1 MQSLKLL
8 SNASSY
14 SDLNKKLE
22 ELTKSGQ
29 AKFAGSTFELLVKY
43 YLLTNPR
50 YQSKLKNVWL
60 LNEVKEGIKKKLN
73 LPDQDEGIDIIAETK
88 EGHFWAIQ
96 AKYRSDPNETLT
108 LGGKGS
114 LATFSNLAFRYCKN
128 ITHGLVCTTVNKPP
142 KKIKLIKQVGFETLE
157 SFLSLDDND
166 CEEWK
171 FLVARSVGKIIKP
184 HKLEPRPH
192 QIEAIKKTVEYF
204 KSNDRGKVIMPC
216 GTGKSLAAFWI
227 ANEMK
232 AKNILIAVPS
242 LALLQQTLK
251 VWTREFLINDIQPDW
266 LCVCS
271 DDTVK
276 EDQDS
281 FVSYTYDLGIEVT
294 TNKDEIRK
302 FLKNKSK
309 NIKVIF
315 TTYQSGRVTAQ
326 GSKGFTYDLG
336 IMDEAHKTVGHQD
349 KPMAHLLHQ
358 KNIRIKHRLFMTA
371 TERLFRAN
379 KEEYLSMDDER
390 DYGKI
395 IYELTFKD
403 AINSDPPIISDY
415 KIITFG
421 ISEPEIEEIYQ
432 DNKFLQV
439 KKELKD
445 ITAREFATALAL
457 RKAIK
462 DLKITNAISFHSS
475 IKRAVNFKDQQS
487 LITKIYP
494 EYGSL
499 KTFHV
504 SGDMATSDRSSQMRL
519 FGEGKGLMTNAR
531 CLTEGVDLPAI
542 DCVCFTDPKRSKVDI
557 VQAAG
562 RALRLSPG
570 KKFGYILIP
579 IFIPADQDPDTAS
592 KDNAFEEVVA
602 TVGAL
607 STQDTR
613 IAEYLRAVTEGR
625 KPTGGSPVDGKITV
639 NVLTKIDP
647 DKFNQAIQ
655 LKIWDKIARVN
666 YRSYDEAKKYAQSL
680 KLKKIKEWKNHTKS
694 RNFPKDIPSNP
705 YGTYKDDWKSWAE
718 FLDAPKYHG
727 FIYPEFNI
735 LKEFI
740 QKKKIKSAKHY
751 SKLWREG
758 KLKAGFYI
766 SAKPDVAYQKKGW
779 TSWQEFLGNKNRI
792 YKESDAYSF
801 DEFKKICKKYNIK
814 NSRLFRYSKKRKND
828 PKMPSSPDVF
838 YKQWTSWPEVFGNNK
853 GSRKNFLTFKK
864 ARIFARSLGFVNQ
877 KQWTSFVK
885 TKDKPLYIP
894 AQPQSIYKNEFKGF
908 RDFLG
913 YKRSFRK
920 SYLSFNETKK
930 IVQKLN
936 FLSVSD
942 YSKKFSENK
951 EFRKIHNIRPQT
963 VYKKEWK
970 GWEDYLGNK
979 NIKYRLMKKEYL
991 NFNQIKKFANK
1002 KKIKTKEEWYETKM
1016 PNKIPRSV
1024 DKVFK
1029 KQWKSWPDFLGTSTK
1044 PRSRKS

>member
-1 MQSLKLL
+1 
-8 SNASSY
+8 
-14 SDLNKKLE
+14 
-22 ELTKSGQ
+22 
-29 AKFAGSTFELLVKY
+29 
-43 YLLTNPR
+43 
-50 YQSKLKNVWL
+50 
-60 LNEVKEGIKKKLN
+60 
-73 LPDQDEGIDIIAETK
+73 
-88 EGHFWAIQ
+88 
-96 AKYRSDPNETLT
+96 
-108 LGGKGS
+108 
-114 LATFSNLAFRYCKN
+114 
-128 ITHGLVCTTVNKPP
+128 
-142 KKIKLIKQVGFETLE
+142 
-157 SFLSLDDND
+157 
-166 CEEWK
+166 
-171 FLVARSVGKIIKP
+171 
-184 HKLEPRPH
+184 
-192 QIEAIKKTVEYF
+192 
-204 KSNDRGKVIMPC
+204 MPC

-227 ANEMK
+227 ANDMK

-251 VWTREFLINDIQPDW
+251 VWTREFLINNIQPDW

-294 TNKDEIRK
+294 TDKDEIRK
-302 FLKNKSK
+302 FLKTKSK

-358 KNIRIKHRLFMTA
+358 KNIKIKHRLFMTA

-379 KEEYLSMDDER
+379 KEEYMSMDDER

-403 AINSDPPIISDY
+403 AINSKPPIISDY

-445 ITAREFATALAL
+445 ITAREFATAIAL

-475 IKRAVNFKDQQS
+475 IKRAVNFKEQQS

-494 EYGSL
+494 QYESL

-519 FGEGKGLMTNAR
+519 FEEGKGLMTNAR

-579 IFIPADQDPDTAS
+579 IFIPADQDPETAS

-625 KPTGGSPVDGKITV
+625 KPTGGSPVDGTISV

-647 DKFNQAIQ
+647 DLFNKAIQ

-666 YRSYDEAKKYAQSL
+666 YRSYEEAKKYAQSL
-680 KLKKIKEWKNHTKS
+680 NCKNRDEWNKYTKNKNYPSDIPKNPFSVYKNFEGWGEYLGSGYIANQKRIYLSYIEAKKYAISLNLKTRKDWSLHTKS
-694 RNFPKDIPSNP
+694 KNFSSNLPSYPEVVYKTQFEGWGKFLGTGFVSHRNRKYRSYEVIKKYIKKFKFSKKSDWIKFKDSKKFPKDFPKYPEQTFKINKKWEGWGKFLGTGYIANQDRKYRSYEESKKYAKSLKLKSFSEWMILANSKRLPSDIPSFPQKTYKSEFEGVGVFLGTGFVAYQNRKYKSYKEAKKYAQSLNCKNRDEWMMHTKSPNFPKDIPQSP
-705 YGTYKDDWKSWAE
+705 WKTYK
-718 FLDAPKYHG
+718 
-727 FIYPEFNI
+727 
-735 LKEFI
+735 KEFESLGI
-740 QKKKIKSAKHY
+740 FLGNNVIATWKRKYKSYTQAKKYAQSLNCKNRDEWMMHTKSPNFPKDIPQSPWKTY
-751 SKLWREG
+751 KNEFEG
-758 KLKAGFYI
+758 MGI
-766 SAKPDVAYQKKGW
+766 
-779 TSWQEFLGNKNRI
+779 FLGNKN
-792 YKESDAYSF
+792 Y
-801 DEFKKICKKYNIK
+801 
-814 NSRLFRYSKKRKND
+814 RK
-828 PKMPSSPDVF
+828 
-838 YKQWTSWPEVFGNNK
+838 Q
-853 GSRKNFLTFKK
+853 NFLTFRQAKK
-864 ARIFARSLGFVNQ
+864 YARSLKIEN
-877 KQWTSFVK
+877 S
-885 TKDKPLYIP
+885 
-894 AQPQSIYKNEFKGF
+894 
-908 RDFLG
+908 
-913 YKRSFRK
+913 
-920 SYLSFNETKK
+920 KK
-930 IVQKLN
+930 WFEYRKLN
-936 FLSVSD
+936 
-942 YSKKFSENK
+942 
-951 EFRKIHNIRPQT
+951 NIYNIPYTLERT
-963 VYKKEWK
+963 YKKEWK
-970 GWEDYLGNK
+970 G
-979 NIKYRLMKKEYL
+979 
-991 NFNQIKKFANK
+991 
-1002 KKIKTKEEWYETKM
+1002 
-1016 PNKIPRSV
+1016 
-1024 DKVFK
+1024 
-1029 KQWKSWPDFLGTSTK
+1029 WPDFLGTSTK
-1044 PRSRKS
+1044 PKSRKN

>member
-1 MQSLKLL
+1 MEALKIL
-8 SNASSY
+8 SKAASWN
-14 SDLNKKLE
+14 DFNKKLE
-22 ELTKSGQ
+22 ELTKSNQ
-29 AKFAGSTFELLVKY
+29 TRLAGDIFELLVKY
-43 YLLTNPR
+43 YLLTNPT

-60 LNEVKEGIKKKLN
+60 LKEVKEGIKKKLN

-88 EGHFWAIQ
+88 EGHFWAVQ

-128 ITHGLVCTTVNKPP
+128 ISHGLVCTTVNKPP
-142 KKIKLIKQVGFETLE
+142 KKIKLIKQVSFQTLE
-157 SFLSLDDND
+157 NFLSLDDTN
-166 CEEWK
+166 CEQWK
-171 FLVARSVGKIIKP
+171 LLVARSIGKIIKP
-184 HKLEPRPH
+184 KIFNPKPH
-192 QIEAIKKTVEYF
+192 QIEAIKETIKHF
-204 KSNDRGKVIMPC
+204 KSNDRGKILMPC

-232 AKNILIAVPS
+232 VKNVLIAVPS

-251 VWTREFLINDIQPDW
+251 VWTREFLINNIQPDW

-281 FVSYTYDLGIEVT
+281 FISYTYDLGIEVT
-294 TNKDEIRK
+294 TDKDEIRK
-302 FLKNKSK
+302 FLKTKSK

-315 TTYQSGRVTAQ
+315 TTYQSGKVTAQ
-326 GSKGFTYDLG
+326 ASKGFTFDLG
-336 IMDEAHKTVGHQD
+336 IFDEAHKTVGHQD

-358 KNIRIKHRLFMTA
+358 KNIRIKRRLFMTA

-403 AINSDPPIISDY
+403 AINSKPPIISDY

-432 DNKFLQV
+432 DNKFLRV

-475 IKRAVNFKDQQS
+475 IKRALNFKDQQS

-504 SGDMATSDRSSQMRL
+504 RGDMPTSERSSQMRL
-519 FGEGKGLMTNAR
+519 FKEGKGLMTNAR

-579 IFIPADQDPDTAS
+579 IFIPADQDPETAS

-625 KPTGGSPVDGKITV
+625 KPTGGSPVDGTISV

-647 DKFNQAIQ
+647 DLFNKAIQ

-666 YRSYDEAKKYAQSL
+666 YRSYEEAKKYARSLKLKGSKEWYQQTKSKNFPLDIKTHPHRYKEFTSIGDFLGTGSIATRLKKYRSYKEAKKYAQSL
-680 KLKKIKEWKNHTKS
+680 KLKGQKEWRQHTKS
-694 RNFPKDIPSNP
+694 KNFPIDIKKHPYRYKELTSIGDFLGTGSIATRLKKYRSYKEAKKYAQKLKLKNQKEWLKHTNSKDFPIDIKVNP
-705 YGTYKDDWKSWAE
+705 NSYKEFTGMGDFLGTGNLHKKNFVSYKDAKKHAQSLKLKS
-718 FLDAPKYHG
+718 HG
-727 FIYPEFNI
+727 EWLNYY
-735 LKEFI
+735 
-740 QKKKIKSAKHY
+740 KKIKD
-751 SKLWREG
+751 
-758 KLKAGFYI
+758 FPNNI
-766 SAKPDVAYQKKGW
+766 
-779 TSWQEFLGNKNRI
+779 T
-792 YKESDAYSF
+792 
-801 DEFKKICKKYNIK
+801 KIPNI
-814 NSRLFRYSKKRKND
+814 
-828 PKMPSSPDVF
+828 
-838 YKQWTSWPEVFGNNK
+838 
-853 GSRKNFLTFKK
+853 
-864 ARIFARSLGFVNQ
+864 
-877 KQWTSFVK
+877 
-885 TKDKPLYIP
+885 
-894 AQPQSIYKNEFKGF
+894 IYKNEW
-908 RDFLG
+908 
-913 YKRSFRK
+913 
-920 SYLSFNETKK
+920 
-930 IVQKLN
+930 I
-936 FLSVSD
+936 
-942 YSKKFSENK
+942 
-951 EFRKIHNIRPQT
+951 
-963 VYKKEWK
+963 
-970 GWEDYLGNK
+970 
-979 NIKYRLMKKEYL
+979 
-991 NFNQIKKFANK
+991 
-1002 KKIKTKEEWYETKM
+1002 
-1016 PNKIPRSV
+1016 
-1024 DKVFK
+1024 
-1029 KQWKSWPDFLGTSTK
+1029 SWGAFLGTGSIATRLK
-1044 PRSRKS
+1044 KYRSYKEAKKYAQSLKLKGQKEWYQHTVSKDFPIDIPRNVSSVYKNEWESWGIFLETGRIANQLKNKKTS

>member
-1 MQSLKLL
+1 MQFLKFL
-8 SNASSY
+8 SSSSSW

-29 AKFAGSTFELLVKY
+29 AKFAGSAFELLVKY

-96 AKYRSDPNETLT
+96 AKYRSDANETLT

-157 SFLSLDDND
+157 SFLSLDDNN

-171 FLVARSVGKIIKP
+171 LLVARSIGKIIKP
-184 HKLEPRPH
+184 QKLEPRPH
-192 QIEAIKKTVEYF
+192 QIQAIKKTVQYF
-204 KSNDRGKVIMPC
+204 KSSDRGKVIMPC

-251 VWTREFLINDIQPDW
+251 VWTREFLINNIQPDW

-315 TTYQSGRVTAQ
+315 TTYQSGRVMAQ
-326 GSKGFTYDLG
+326 GSRGFTYDLG

-403 AINSDPPIISDY
+403 AINSKPPIISDY

-504 SGDMATSDRSSQMRL
+504 RGDMPTSERSSQMRL
-519 FGEGKGLMTNAR
+519 FEEGKGLMTNAR

-579 IFIPADQDPDTAS
+579 IFIPADQDPETAS

-613 IAEYLRAVTEGR
+613 IAEYLRAVTVGR
-625 KPTGGSPVDGKITV
+625 KPTGGSPVDGTISV

-647 DKFNQAIQ
+647 DLFNKAIQ
-655 LKIWDKIARVN
+655 LKIWDKIAKVNFRSYLESEKYARSLKLSGEYNWRIHTKSKNFPQDIPTNPHRSYKAKGWKSWGVFLGTGTIAPYKITYKTFILAKKYARSLKLSGEYNWRIHTRSKNFLQHIPKNPNQTYKNNGWKSWGDFLGTGSIATYLRKYKSYKKVEIYAHSLKFKNQSEWFKHAKSKIFPEDIPKSPNKVFDKNGWKSWGDFLGTGFVSPSLRN
-666 YRSYDEAKKYAQSL
+666 YRSYKKALNYAKSL
-680 KLKKIKEWKNHTKS
+680 KLKNFKEWISYSKLK
-694 RNFPKDIPSNP
+694 NFPKDIPSYP
-705 YGTYKDDWKSWAE
+705 HQTYKKEWNSYGV
-718 FLDAPKYHG
+718 FLGTGRIADRLKKFISYKHASKYAV
-727 FIYPEFNI
+727 
-735 LKEFI
+735 L
-740 QKKKIKSAKHY
+740 KKIKSEAIWRIHTK
-751 SKLWREG
+751 SKNFP
-758 KLKAGFYI
+758 KDIPKSPSQSY
-766 SAKPDVAYQKKGW
+766 KNKGW
-779 TSWQEFLGNKNRI
+779 
-792 YKESDAYSF
+792 
-801 DEFKKICKKYNIK
+801 
-814 NSRLFRYSKKRKND
+814 
-828 PKMPSSPDVF
+828 
-838 YKQWTSWPEVFGNNK
+838 
-853 GSRKNFLTFKK
+853 
-864 ARIFARSLGFVNQ
+864 
-877 KQWTSFVK
+877 
-885 TKDKPLYIP
+885 KD
-894 AQPQSIYKNEFKGF
+894 
-908 RDFLG
+908 
-913 YKRSFRK
+913 
-920 SYLSFNETKK
+920 
-930 IVQKLN
+930 
-936 FLSVSD
+936 
-942 YSKKFSENK
+942 
-951 EFRKIHNIRPQT
+951 
-963 VYKKEWK
+963 
-970 GWEDYLGNK
+970 
-979 NIKYRLMKKEYL
+979 
-991 NFNQIKKFANK
+991 
-1002 KKIKTKEEWYETKM
+1002 
-1016 PNKIPRSV
+1016 
-1024 DKVFK
+1024 
-1029 KQWKSWPDFLGTSTK
+1029 WPDFLGTG
-1044 PRSRKS
+1044 RKLGGKKR

>member
-8 SNASSY
+8 SSSSSW

-29 AKFAGSTFELLVKY
+29 TKFAGSVFELLVKY

-114 LATFSNLAFRYCKN
+114 LATFSNLAFGYCKN

-171 FLVARSVGKIIKP
+171 FLVARSIGKIIKP
-184 HKLEPRPH
+184 KKLEPRPH

-204 KSNDRGKVIMPC
+204 KSSDRGKVIMPC

-251 VWTREFLINDIQPDW
+251 VWTREFLINNIQPDW

-294 TNKDEIRK
+294 TDKDEIRK
-302 FLKNKSK
+302 FLKTKSK

-349 KPMAHLLHQ
+349 KPMAHLIHQ
-358 KNIRIKHRLFMTA
+358 KNIKIKHRLFMTA
-371 TERLFRAN
+371 TERLFRAD
-379 KEEYLSMDDER
+379 KDEYLSMDDVR

-395 IYELTFKD
+395 IYQLTFKE
-403 AINSDPPIISDY
+403 AINSNPPIISDY
-415 KIITFG
+415 RIITFG

-445 ITAREFATALAL
+445 ITAREFATAIAL

-475 IKRAVNFKDQQS
+475 IKRAVNFKEQQS

-494 EYGSL
+494 EYGIL

-504 SGDMATSDRSSQMRL
+504 RGDMPTSERSSQMRL
-519 FGEGKGLMTNAR
+519 FEEGKGLMTNAR

-542 DCVCFTDPKRSKVDI
+542 DCVVFTDPKKSKVDI

-570 KKFGYILIP
+570 KQFGYILIP
-579 IFIPADQDPDTAS
+579 IFIPADQDPETAS

-625 KPTGGSPVDGKITV
+625 KPTGGSPVDGTISV

-647 DKFNQAIQ
+647 DLFNKAIQ
-655 LKIWDKIARVN
+655 LKIWDKIATANWRP
-666 YRSYDEAKKYAQSL
+666 YEEAKKYVQSL
-680 KLKKIKEWKNHTKS
+680 KLKSLSGWYRYKESK
-694 RNFPKDIPSNP
+694 NFPKDIRKFP
-705 YGTYKDDWKSWAE
+705 
-718 FLDAPKYHG
+718 LR
-727 FIYPEFNI
+727 YPEWVN
-735 LKEFI
+735 
-740 QKKKIKSAKHY
+740 
-751 SKLWREG
+751 WG
-758 KLKAGFYI
+758 
-766 SAKPDVAYQKKGW
+766 
-779 TSWQEFLGNKNRI
+779 EFLGTNRVATQLRK
-792 YKESDAYSF
+792 YRSYDQA
-801 DEFKKICKKYNIK
+801 KK
-814 NSRLFRYSKKRKND
+814 F
-828 PKMPSSPDVF
+828 V
-838 YKQWTSWPEVFGNNK
+838 
-853 GSRKNFLTFKK
+853 
-864 ARIFARSLGFVNQ
+864 RSLNLKSGNEWY
-877 KQWTSFVK
+877 KYSMSENIP
-885 TKDKPLYIP
+885 KDIP
-894 AQPQSIYKNEFKGF
+894 ARPLQVYKNEFKGMG
-908 RDFLG
+908 DFLG
-913 YKRSFRK
+913 TGILAAKDRQFKIYKDAESFAKKLKLKSVIEWRK
-920 SYLSFNETKK
+920 ITKLKKFPKDIPINPDNFYKNKWEGWYKFLGTKNVATHLKVFKSFNFSRKYAHLLKFKNQNDWYKHSQSKNFPEYIPKSVDHVYKK
-930 IVQKLN
+930 QWKGWGDFLGTGNIAPSLRVYRKYKKAKIYAQILNIKTQKEWFKN
-936 FLSVSD
+936 A
-942 YSKKFSENK
+942 KA
-951 EFRKIHNIRPQT
+951 RKLPKDIPVAVNV

-970 GWEDYLGNK
+970 GW
-979 NIKYRLMKKEYL
+979 
-991 NFNQIKKFANK
+991 
-1002 KKIKTKEEWYETKM
+1002 
-1016 PNKIPRSV
+1016 
-1024 DKVFK
+1024 
-1029 KQWKSWPDFLGTSTK
+1029 PDFLGTGRK
-1044 PRSRKS
+1044 PRSKKS

>member
-1 MQSLKLL
+1 MEALKIL
-8 SNASSY
+8 SKAASWN
-14 SDLNKKLE
+14 DLNKKLE
-22 ELTKSGQ
+22 ELTKSNQ
-29 AKFAGSTFELLVKY
+29 TRLAGDTFELLVKY
-43 YLLTNPR
+43 YLLTNPT

-60 LNEVKEGIKKKLN
+60 LKEVKEVIKKKLN

-88 EGHFWAIQ
+88 EGHFWAVQ

-128 ITHGLVCTTVNKPP
+128 ISHGLVCTTVNKPP
-142 KKIKLIKQVGFETLE
+142 KKIKLIKQVGFQTLE

-171 FLVARSVGKIIKP
+171 LLVARSVGKIIKP

-192 QIEAIKKTVEYF
+192 QIKAIKETIEHF
-204 KSNDRGKVIMPC
+204 KSNDRGKILMPC

-232 AKNILIAVPS
+232 VKNVLIAVPS

-251 VWTREFLINDIQPDW
+251 VWTREFLINNIQPDW

-271 DDTVK
+271 DNTVK

-294 TNKDEIRK
+294 TDKDEIRK
-302 FLKNKSK
+302 FLKTKSK

-315 TTYQSGRVTAQ
+315 TTYQSGKVTAQ
-326 GSKGFTYDLG
+326 ASKGFTFDLG
-336 IMDEAHKTVGHQD
+336 IFDEAHKTVGHQD
-349 KPMAHLLHQ
+349 KPMAHLIHQ
-358 KNIRIKHRLFMTA
+358 KNIKIKHRLFMTA
-371 TERLFRAN
+371 TERLFRAD
-379 KEEYLSMDDER
+379 KDEYLSMDDVR

-395 IYELTFKD
+395 IYQLTFKE
-403 AINSDPPIISDY
+403 AINSNPPIISDY
-415 KIITFG
+415 RIITFG

-432 DNKFLQV
+432 NNKFLQV

-475 IKRAVNFKDQQS
+475 IKRAVNFKEQQS

-504 SGDMATSDRSSQMRL
+504 RGDMPTSERSSQMRL

-579 IFIPADQDPDTAS
+579 IFIPADQDPETAS

-625 KPTGGSPVDGKITV
+625 KPTGGSPVDGTISV

-647 DKFNQAIQ
+647 DLFNKAIQ
-655 LKIWDKIARVN
+655 LKIWDKIARAN
-666 YRSYDEAKKYAQSL
+666 WRSYEEAKDYVQ
-680 KLKKIKEWKNHTKS
+680 E
-694 RNFPKDIPSNP
+694 
-705 YGTYKDDWKSWAE
+705 
-718 FLDAPKYHG
+718 
-727 FIYPEFNI
+727 
-735 LKEFI
+735 
-740 QKKKIKSAKHY
+740 KKIKSQRGFLAFAK
-751 SKLWREG
+751 
-758 KLKAGFYI
+758 
-766 SAKPDVAYQKKGW
+766 KKIFPLDIPKQPGS
-779 TSWQEFLGNKNRI
+779 TYKEFLNWYDFLAIEKKTFFNFN
-792 YKESDAYSF
+792 DAKKYLKKFNFKSYQ
-801 DEFKKICKKYNIK
+801 EFKKFYKKNKISKNIPINLEQKYKVDKNWRGLPDFLSTDYRSSRFVNFASFNEARKIVLKLKIKSQQDWRNLSLKIKRKYN
-814 NSRLFRYSKKRKND
+814 L
-828 PKMPSSPDVF
+828 PSI
-838 YKQWTSWPEVFGNNK
+838 PE
-853 GSRKNFLTFKK
+853 RHFKK
-864 ARIFARSLGFVNQ
+864 EWQGWGDFLGTGRISRIYFKKFFEARKFARSLKCKSSAEWRKKIKGRNLPQ
-877 KQWTSFVK
+877 G
-885 TKDKPLYIP
+885 IP
-894 AQPQSIYKNEFKGF
+894 ADPSSKYKKEFKG
-908 RDFLG
+908 
-913 YKRSFRK
+913 
-920 SYLSFNETKK
+920 
-930 IVQKLN
+930 
-936 FLSVSD
+936 
-942 YSKKFSENK
+942 
-951 EFRKIHNIRPQT
+951 
-963 VYKKEWK
+963 W
-970 GWEDYLGNK
+970 
-979 NIKYRLMKKEYL
+979 
-991 NFNQIKKFANK
+991 A
-1002 KKIKTKEEWYETKM
+1002 
-1016 PNKIPRSV
+1016 
-1024 DKVFK
+1024 
-1029 KQWKSWPDFLGTSTK
+1029 DFLGTNNK
-1044 PRSRKS
+1044 PGGQKK

>member
-8 SNASSY
+8 SSSNSW

-157 SFLSLDDND
+157 SFLSLDDNN
-166 CEEWK
+166 CEEWML
-171 FLVARSVGKIIKP
+171 LVARSIGKIIKP

-192 QIEAIKKTVEYF
+192 QIEAIKETIEHF
-204 KSNDRGKVIMPC
+204 KFNDRGKILMPC

-227 ANEMK
+227 TNEMK
-232 AKNILIAVPS
+232 VKNVLIAVPS

-251 VWTREFLINDIQPDW
+251 VWTKEFLINDIQPDW

-294 TNKDEIRK
+294 TDKDEIRK
-302 FLKNKSK
+302 FLKTKSK

-315 TTYQSGRVTAQ
+315 TTYQSGKVTAQ
-326 GSKGFTYDLG
+326 ASKGFTFDLG
-336 IMDEAHKTVGHQD
+336 IFDEAHKTVGHQD
-349 KPMAHLLHQ
+349 KPMAHLIHQ
-358 KNIRIKHRLFMTA
+358 KNIKIKHRLFMTA
-371 TERLFRAN
+371 TERLFRAD
-379 KEEYLSMDDER
+379 KDEYLSMDDVR

-395 IYELTFKD
+395 IYQLTFKE
-403 AINSDPPIISDY
+403 AINSNPPIISDY
-415 KIITFG
+415 RIITFG

-462 DLKITNAISFHSS
+462 DLKITNVISFHSS
-475 IKRAVNFKDQQS
+475 IKRAVNFKEQQS

-504 SGDMATSDRSSQMRL
+504 RGDMPTSERSSQMRL
-519 FGEGKGLMTNAR
+519 FEEGKGLMTNAR

-579 IFIPADQDPDTAS
+579 IFIPADQDPETAS

-625 KPTGGSPVDGKITV
+625 KPTGGSPVDGTISV

-647 DKFNQAIQ
+647 DLFNKAIQ
-655 LKIWDKIARVN
+655 LKIWDKIARIN
-666 YRSYDEAKKYAQSL
+666 KRTYEEAKKYAQSL
-680 KLKKIKEWKNHTKS
+680 KLKSMKEWYEHVKKK
-694 RNFPKDIPSNP
+694 NFPKDITIIP
-705 YGTYKDDWKSWAE
+705 
-718 FLDAPKYHG
+718 
-727 FIYPEFNI
+727 
-735 LKEFI
+735 
-740 QKKKIKSAKHY
+740 
-751 SKLWREG
+751 
-758 KLKAGFYI
+758 
-766 SAKPDVAYQKKGW
+766 
-779 TSWQEFLGNKNRI
+779 NR
-792 YKESDAYSF
+792 
-801 DEFKKICKKYNIK
+801 
-814 NSRLFRYSKKRKND
+814 
-828 PKMPSSPDVF
+828 
-838 YKQWTSWPEVFGNNK
+838 T
-853 GSRKNFLTFKK
+853 
-864 ARIFARSLGFVNQ
+864 
-877 KQWTSFVK
+877 
-885 TKDKPLYIP
+885 
-894 AQPQSIYKNEFKGF
+894 YKNEWENWGVFLGTGTIAPQL
-908 RDFLG
+908 RDFRS
-913 YKRSFRK
+913 YK
-920 SYLSFNETKK
+920 ETKK
-930 IVQKLN
+930 YAQSFK
-936 FLSVSD
+936 FKSGKEWFRHTK
-942 YSKKFSENK
+942 SKGFPND
-951 EFRKIHNIRPQT
+951 IPTQPGQ
-963 VYKKEWK
+963 VYKKEFEGMGIFLGTGRIADHLKTFIPYEQAKKIAVNWKLKSATEYYSFAKTKNFKEFNMPHSPNNTYKRLGVWEGWGKFLGTGNISKGDYWSFNKAKKFIRKLKLNSVAEWSKYCKKNKLPFSMPVAIHHVYGKHKNWK
-970 GWEDYLGNK
+970 GFPNFTGSKSIDPKEVSRNFYTYIEAK
-979 NIKYRLMKKEYL
+979 EFMKKFKLDSVTDWRNKYAK
-991 NFNQIKKFANK
+991 IRNK
-1002 KKIKTKEEWYETKM
+1002 KIPSAPDRVYK
-1016 PNKIPRSV
+1016 NKG
-1024 DKVFK
+1024 
-1029 KQWKSWPDFLGTSTK
+1029 WKGWPDFLSNTGT

>member
-1 MQSLKLL
+1 MQSLKFL
-8 SNASSY
+8 SSTSSWHE
-14 SDLNKKLE
+14 LNKKLE

-73 LPDQDEGIDIIAETK
+73 LPDQDEGIDLIAETK

-171 FLVARSVGKIIKP
+171 LLIARSVGKIIKP

-192 QIEAIKKTVEYF
+192 QIEAIRKTAEYF

-294 TNKDEIRK
+294 TNRDEIRK
-302 FLKNKSK
+302 FLKTKSK

-315 TTYQSGRVTAQ
+315 TTYQSGKVTAQ

-379 KEEYLSMDDER
+379 KEEYISMDDER

-403 AINSDPPIISDY
+403 AINSKPPIISDY

-445 ITAREFATALAL
+445 ITAREFATAIAL

-462 DLKITNAISFHSS
+462 DLKITNAISFHTS
-475 IKRAVNFKDQQS
+475 IKRAVNFKEQQS

-494 EYGSL
+494 KYGSL

-579 IFIPADQDPDTAS
+579 IFIPADQDPETAS

-647 DKFNQAIQ
+647 DKFNKAIQ
-655 LKIWDKIARVN
+655 LKIWDKIAMINWRSYEEAKKYARLHQIKSQNEWFIHTKSKNFPRDIRTNPRQYKEFLSMGEFLSTGRLHKKIFRSYKQAKKFIRTLKLKSVRDYNKFNKKNRLPEDIRVN
-666 YRSYDEAKKYAQSL
+666 PRDYKEFENWGVYLGTNTIAPQLKKYKPFIEVKKYAQLLKLKSRPEWIRHTKEKNFPKDIPAYLRTYKTEWKGWGEFLGTGRIADQLKVFRPYKQAKKYAKSLKLKSSEEWKQHAKSKNFPKDIPVSPIQTYEKDFESWGIFLGTGFVATKFRKFTSYKKAKKYAQSL
-680 KLKKIKEWKNHTKS
+680 KLKNRDKWKRYVKYK
-694 RNFPKDIPSNP
+694 NFPKDIPTNP
-705 YGTYKDDWKSWAE
+705 
-718 FLDAPKYHG
+718 
-727 FIYPEFNI
+727 
-735 LKEFI
+735 
-740 QKKKIKSAKHY
+740 
-751 SKLWREG
+751 
-758 KLKAGFYI
+758 
-766 SAKPDVAYQKKGW
+766 
-779 TSWQEFLGNKNRI
+779 
-792 YKESDAYSF
+792 
-801 DEFKKICKKYNIK
+801 
-814 NSRLFRYSKKRKND
+814 
-828 PKMPSSPDVF
+828 
-838 YKQWTSWPEVFGNNK
+838 NNK
-853 GSRKNFLTFKK
+853 Y
-864 ARIFARSLGFVNQ
+864 
-877 KQWTSFVK
+877 K
-885 TKDKPLYIP
+885 T
-894 AQPQSIYKNEFKGF
+894 
-908 RDFLG
+908 
-913 YKRSFRK
+913 
-920 SYLSFNETKK
+920 
-930 IVQKLN
+930 
-936 FLSVSD
+936 
-942 YSKKFSENK
+942 
-951 EFRKIHNIRPQT
+951 
-963 VYKKEWK
+963 EWK
-970 GWEDYLGNK
+970 GWGE
-979 NIKYRLMKKEYL
+979 
-991 NFNQIKKFANK
+991 
-1002 KKIKTKEEWYETKM
+1002 
-1016 PNKIPRSV
+1016 
-1024 DKVFK
+1024 
-1029 KQWKSWPDFLGTSTK
+1029 FLGTGNIKGRKS
-1044 PRSRKS
+1044 RSRKH

>member
-8 SNASSY
+8 SSSNSW

-157 SFLSLDDND
+157 SFLSLDDNN
-166 CEEWK
+166 CEEWML
-171 FLVARSVGKIIKP
+171 LVARSIGKIIKP

-192 QIEAIKKTVEYF
+192 QIEAIKETIEHF
-204 KSNDRGKVIMPC
+204 KFNDRGKILMPC

-227 ANEMK
+227 TNEMK
-232 AKNILIAVPS
+232 VKNVLIAVPS

-251 VWTREFLINDIQPDW
+251 VWTKEFLINDIQPDW

-294 TNKDEIRK
+294 TDKDEIRK
-302 FLKNKSK
+302 FLKTKSK

-315 TTYQSGRVTAQ
+315 TTYQSGKVTAQ
-326 GSKGFTYDLG
+326 ASKGFTFDLG
-336 IMDEAHKTVGHQD
+336 IFDEAHKTVGHQD
-349 KPMAHLLHQ
+349 KPMAHLIHQ
-358 KNIRIKHRLFMTA
+358 KNIKIKHRLFMTA
-371 TERLFRAN
+371 TERLFRAD
-379 KEEYLSMDDER
+379 KDEYLSMDDVR

-395 IYELTFKD
+395 IYQLTFKE
-403 AINSDPPIISDY
+403 AINSNPPIISDY
-415 KIITFG
+415 RIITFG

-445 ITAREFATALAL
+445 ITAREFATAIAL

-462 DLKITNAISFHSS
+462 DLKINNAISFHST

-519 FGEGKGLMTNAR
+519 FSEGKGLMTNAR

-579 IFIPADQDPDTAS
+579 IFIPADQDPETAS
-592 KDNAFEEVVA
+592 KDGAFEEVVV

-625 KPTGGSPVDGKITV
+625 KPTGGSPVDGIISI

-647 DKFNQAIQ
+647 DLFNKAIQ
-655 LKIWDKIARVN
+655 LKIWDKIAKANWRPYEEAKKYAQSLKISSFNEWKKYIVLKDFPSDIRKN
-666 YRSYDEAKKYAQSL
+666 PLAYNEFKSVGEFLGTGRIADQFKEFKSYEHAKKYAQSL
-680 KLKKIKEWKNHTKS
+680 KLKGRTEWRAYTKRKDFLRDVPVTPSEVYRVKWEGWGEFLGTGNTSNRKVTKAKRFNFELDKKYAQSLQLTNEQQWINHTKLEE
-694 RNFPKDIPSNP
+694 FPKDIVV
-705 YGTYKDDWKSWAE
+705 
-718 FLDAPKYHG
+718 APD
-727 FIYPEFNI
+727 
-735 LKEFI
+735 
-740 QKKKIKSAKHY
+740 KK
-751 SKLWREG
+751 
-758 KLKAGFYI
+758 
-766 SAKPDVAYQKKGW
+766 
-779 TSWQEFLGNKNRI
+779 
-792 YKESDAYSF
+792 
-801 DEFKKICKKYNIK
+801 
-814 NSRLFRYSKKRKND
+814 
-828 PKMPSSPDVF
+828 
-838 YKQWTSWPEVFGNNK
+838 
-853 GSRKNFLTFKK
+853 
-864 ARIFARSLGFVNQ
+864 
-877 KQWTSFVK
+877 
-885 TKDKPLYIP
+885 
-894 AQPQSIYKNEFKGF
+894 
-908 RDFLG
+908 
-913 YKRSFRK
+913 
-920 SYLSFNETKK
+920 
-930 IVQKLN
+930 
-936 FLSVSD
+936 
-942 YSKKFSENK
+942 
-951 EFRKIHNIRPQT
+951 
-963 VYKKEWK
+963 YKKEWK
-970 GWEDYLGNK
+970 GWG
-979 NIKYRLMKKEYL
+979 
-991 NFNQIKKFANK
+991 
-1002 KKIKTKEEWYETKM
+1002 
-1016 PNKIPRSV
+1016 
-1024 DKVFK
+1024 
-1029 KQWKSWPDFLGTSTK
+1029 DFLGTGRKTK
-1044 PRSRKS
+1044 SKKS

>member
-8 SNASSY
+8 SNASSW
-14 SDLNKKLE
+14 SDLNQKLE

-60 LNEVKEGIKKKLN
+60 LNEIKEGIKKKLN
-73 LPDQDEGIDIIAETK
+73 LPDQDEGIDLIAETK

-128 ITHGLVCTTVNKPP
+128 IAHGLVCTTINKPP

-166 CEEWK
+166 CEEWGL
-171 FLVARSVGKIIKP
+171 LVARSVGKIIKP
-184 HKLEPRPH
+184 QKLEPRPH
-192 QIEAIKKTVEYF
+192 QIEAIKKTVDYF
-204 KSNDRGKVIMPC
+204 KSSDRGKVIMPC

-251 VWTREFLINDIQPDW
+251 VWTKEFLINDIQPDW

-276 EDQDS
+276 EDQDT

-294 TNKDEIRK
+294 TNKDEIEK
-302 FLKNKSK
+302 FLKIKSK

-315 TTYQSGRVTAQ
+315 TTYQSGRVTSE

-371 TERLFRAN
+371 TERLFRSN
-379 KEEYLSMDDER
+379 KDEYLSMDDES

-403 AINSDPPIISDY
+403 AINSNPPIISDY
-415 KIITFG
+415 RIITFG
-421 ISEPEIEEIYQ
+421 ILEQEIEEIYQ
-432 DNKFLQV
+432 NNKFLEV

-445 ITAREFATALAL
+445 ITAREFATAIAL

-462 DLKITNAISFHSS
+462 DFKITNAISFHSS

-519 FGEGKGLMTNAR
+519 FSEGKGLMTNAR

-542 DCVCFTDPKRSKVDI
+542 DCICFTDPKRSKVDI

-570 KKFGYILIP
+570 KNFGYILIP
-579 IFIPADQDPDTAS
+579 IFIPADQDPETAS
-592 KDNAFEEVVA
+592 KDNAFEDVVA

-613 IAEYLRAVTEGR
+613 ISEYLRAVTEGR
-625 KPTGGSPVDGKITV
+625 KPTGGSPIDGTISV

-647 DKFNQAIQ
+647 EKFIKAIE
-655 LKIWDKIARVN
+655 LKIWDKISYAN
-666 YRSYDEAKKYAQSL
+666 YIDFDECKKYAHTLKLKNKNAWSTLKNRRKDTPNFPEFYYKRRNKWTNWTDFLGIPTEWATYEEAKKYAQSSGV
-680 KLKKIKEWKNHTKS
+680 KSSGDWVHWKHGKTRPVN
-694 RNFPKDIPSNP
+694 IPS
-705 YGTYKDDWKSWAE
+705 S
-718 FLDAPKYHG
+718 
-727 FIYPEFNI
+727 
-735 LKEFI
+735 
-740 QKKKIKSAKHY
+740 
-751 SKLWREG
+751 
-758 KLKAGFYI
+758 
-766 SAKPDVAYQKKGW
+766 VA
-779 TSWQEFLGNKNRI
+779 R
-792 YKESDAYSF
+792 
-801 DEFKKICKKYNIK
+801 
-814 NSRLFRYSKKRKND
+814 
-828 PKMPSSPDVF
+828 
-838 YKQWTSWPEVFGNNK
+838 
-853 GSRKNFLTFKK
+853 
-864 ARIFARSLGFVNQ
+864 
-877 KQWTSFVK
+877 
-885 TKDKPLYIP
+885 
-894 AQPQSIYKNEFKGF
+894 
-908 RDFLG
+908 
-913 YKRSFRK
+913 
-920 SYLSFNETKK
+920 
-930 IVQKLN
+930 
-936 FLSVSD
+936 
-942 YSKKFSENK
+942 
-951 EFRKIHNIRPQT
+951 
-963 VYKKEWK
+963 VYKKEWEGWSEFLGKQNPIKRPVKSHLILSYNEAKKIVQELKIISKYDFYNKKASLPHNFPRAPSRSYKADWVSWGDFLGTYKLKPGEIKYASYNEHKEYIQKKFNLKSREEFHSIKYQLPRNFYKNPAQAFRTTGEWK
-970 GWEDYLGNK
+970 GWGEFLGNGNVK
-979 NIKYRLMKKEYL
+979 SGFEEFMSFEEAKIFIQKYKIKSKRD
-991 NFNQIKKFANK
+991 FANFCKITTLPTNFPKTPYSVYK
-1002 KKIKTKEEWYETKM
+1002 KKDD
-1016 PNKIPRSV
+1016 S
-1024 DKVFK
+1024 
-1029 KQWKSWPDFLGTSTK
+1029 WKGWPDFLGTSK
-1044 PRSRKS
+1044 NPRSLKS